1 MVPLTWCGTMLC
13 VIDFEILNPTYIS
26 HYLSIKNVAHK
37 LDLNLLQDVYVSGWY
52 QLKIRI
58 LK

>member
-52 QLKIRI
+52 QLEF
-58 LK
+58 